1 MDGMGSRRV
10 VALLLSCAVLAG
22 ACGGGSTVSGA
33 VGDELT
39 PASLPDGWGRC
50 AGGPDGRVWT
60 QTFGPTGNEDGCT
73 PVVTMTQL
81 PVGDSPPSPR
91 GASWRDTRIGDY
103 DATYLKDS
111 ENNTHMLFT
120 WAFQQNLLFEARLDT
135 LTKKELRQFAS
146 AAYEGLRQST
156 PLGCDDERSD
166 LAPESLVAQLAQ
178 HDYRMFLDDGCPVRL
193 EVAAIGAFPDD
204 HHCWPGV
211 ENGRLGE
218 SHFWKDPAGELDRPQ
233 VTERFKDETELPA
246 QAVDTG
252 FHQGDRSLWIDPT
265 DETTVYVVHPG
276 HTEAWP
282 VAVLDLGCA

>member
-1 MDGMGSRRV
+1 
-10 VALLLSCAVLAG
+10 
-22 ACGGGSTVSGA
+22 
-33 VGDELT
+33 
-39 PASLPDGWGRC
+39 
-50 AGGPDGRVWT
+50 
-60 QTFGPTGNEDGCT
+60 
-73 PVVTMTQL
+73 MTQL

-166 LAPESLVAQLAQ
+166 LAPESLVAQLGQ

-193 EVAAIGAFPDD
+193 EVAAIGAFAAD

-211 ENGRLGE
+211 ENGRLGD

-233 VTERFKDETELPA
+233 VTERFKDETERKTAIAAYYALCSW
-246 QAVDTG
+246 VDHNVG
-252 FHQGDRSLWIDPT
+252 R
-265 DETTVYVVHPG
+265 
-276 HTEAWP
+276 
-282 VAVLDLGCA
+282 VLDTLGCGHHDGRVDGRAARPHGGDLRDCGRHASSHEGRDGCATQAP